1 MVRRSSIPQPAS
13 HSINDHPHRSSL
25 QTQATIISNNLLSV
39 SEHLSA
45 HDDLLTSLV
54 AYPGPNYP
62 GYTQAGTLEQ
72 LLRTKLDPI
81 NEDWVARGRAAGTEK
96 LPASA
101 QGQENPTPNPSAAAA
116 PAEDLLSESDLAKL
130 WEWAPV
136 EANQQ
141 ARRRNWGGNFTLEER
156 EAGVQNVVT
165 GLQRQLEDDE
175 EEEEE
180 EEGEEDEDEM
190 EIVGSQRKPGADV
203 ASHPTRPLEPA
214 MPLAGI
220 LKYMT
225 TGQMA

>member
-1 MVRRSSIPQPAS
+1 M
-13 HSINDHPHRSSL
+13 
-25 QTQATIISNNLLSV
+25 
-39 SEHLSA
+39 
-45 HDDLLTSLV
+45 
-54 AYPGPNYP
+54 
-62 GYTQAGTLEQ
+62 
-72 LLRTKLDPI
+72 
-81 NEDWVARGRAAGTEK
+81 
-96 LPASA
+96 
-101 QGQENPTPNPSAAAA
+101 
-116 PAEDLLSESDLAKL
+116 
-130 WEWAPV
+130 
-136 EANQQ
+136 
-141 ARRRNWGGNFTLEER
+141 
-156 EAGVQNVVT
+156 QNVVT